1 MRFYKLKILFLFKSN
16 IFLFFNEQKQSVSV
30 KIGDLGIARKFA
42 RNGA

>member
-1 MRFYKLKILFLFKSN
+1 MHRDLKPLN
-16 IFLFFNEQKQSVSV
+16 IFMSGQGIV